1 MNGKGCIY
9 LYDSR
14 GQKMEMARKR
24 IKRSSLYNVSFV
36 SDLIDLEDMIG
47 KFNWIVLDVPC
58 SGTGTLRRNPD
69 LKLKFNR
76 NLLNYYVEL

>member
-24 IKRSSLYNVSFV
+24 LKRASLYNVSFV
-36 SDLIDLEDMIG
+36 SDLTDIEDMIG

-69 LKLKFNR
+69 LKLKFNK